1 MDSLSY
7 KYNRDGDGNLINNKL
22 NYVRDQVSSSNY
34 TVDIDDESPDNY
46 EYDRIGNL
54 IKDASENIDTVR
66 WTVYG
71 KINRVVKSSGSTVID
86 YGYDAGGNRTTKNV
100 SGSADTTTYYVRIL
114 IP

>member
-7 KYNRDGDGNLINNKL
+7 KYNRDGDGNLLDNKL
-22 NYVRDQVSSSNY
+22 NYVKDQVNSSNY
-34 TVDIDDESPDNY
+34 AADIDDESPDNY

-54 IKDASENIDTVR
+54 KKDASENIDTVR